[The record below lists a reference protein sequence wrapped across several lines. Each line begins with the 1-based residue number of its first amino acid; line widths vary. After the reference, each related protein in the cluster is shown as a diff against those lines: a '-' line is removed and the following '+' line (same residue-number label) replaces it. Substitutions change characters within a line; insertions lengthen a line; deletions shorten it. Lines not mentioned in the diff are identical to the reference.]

1 MERIKNII
9 RKINFNRVLAVLVLV
24 MIFSNVADFRLLNLE
39 IQSQKLNKRICIQ
52 EMIPTSTNPIP
63 LEVIR

>member
-1 MERIKNII
+1 MERIKHII

-39 IQSQKLNKRICIQ
+39 IQSQKLNKRIC
-52 EMIPTSTNPIP
+52 TYKH
-63 LEVIR
+63 

>member
-1 MERIKNII
+1 MQRFQEIIK
-9 RKINFNRVLAVLVLV
+9 KINFNRVLAVLVLV

-52 EMIPTSTNPIP
+52 EMIPTSTQPIP

>member
-1 MERIKNII
+1 MQKFQEIIK
-9 RKINFNRVLAVLVLV
+9 KINFNRVLVVLVLV

-52 EMIPTSTNPIP
+52 EMIPTSTQPVP

>member
-1 MERIKNII
+1 MERIKHII
-9 RKINFNRVLAVLVLV
+9 KRINFNRVLAVLVLI
-24 MIFSNVADFRLLNLE
+24 MIFSNCADFKLLNLE

-52 EMIPTSTNPIP
+52 EMIPTNNGAIP

>member
-1 MERIKNII
+1 MERIKHII

-52 EMIPTSTNPIP
+52 EMIPTNSNNIP

>member
-1 MERIKNII
+1 MQRI
-9 RKINFNRVLAVLVLV
+9 RNFIKRISFNKVLAVLVLLLV
-24 MIFSNVADFRLLNLE
+24 FTNCADFRLLNLE

-52 EMIPTSTNPIP
+52 EMIPTNNGSIP

>member
-1 MERIKNII
+1 MERIKHII

-52 EMIPTSTNPIP
+52 EMIPTNANPIP

>member
-1 MERIKNII
+1 MERIKHII
-9 RKINFNRVLAVLVLV
+9 RKINFNRVLAMLVLV

-52 EMIPTSTNPIP
+52 EMIPTSTNHIP

>member
-1 MERIKNII
+1 MERIKHII
-9 RKINFNRVLAVLVLV
+9 RKINFNKVLAVLVLV

-52 EMIPTSTNPIP
+52 EMIPTNTNPIP

>member
-1 MERIKNII
+1 MERIKHII
-9 RKINFNRVLAVLVLV
+9 RKINFNRLLAVLVLV
-24 MIFSNVADFRLLNLE
+24 LVFTNCADFRLLNLE

-52 EMIPTSTNPIP
+52 EMIPTNNAPIP

>member
-1 MERIKNII
+1 MQKFQEIIK
-9 RKINFNRVLAVLVLV
+9 KINFNRVLVVLVLV
-24 MIFSNVADFRLLNLE
+24 MILSNVADFRLLNLE

-52 EMIPTSTNPIP
+52 EMIPTSTQPVP